1 MWRGS
6 SWGSEAT
13 APDAPA
19 LELCDSHWPRH
30 NGSMGPGRR
39 AAIAIGLALIASASI
54 GARAAPQ
61 ARQARPAV
69 HAPGPAPAAPAAAPA
84 PPSPAVPLNTPL
96 PPTHEFIRKMRGAI
110 RF

>member
-13 APDAPA
+13 APYAPA

-39 AAIAIGLALIASASI
+39 AAIAIGLALIAAF
-54 GARAAPQ
+54 PFFTL
-61 ARQARPAV
+61 V
-69 HAPGPAPAAPAAAPA
+69 
-84 PPSPAVPLNTPL
+84 L
-96 PPTHEFIRKMRGAI
+96 PRLVMGYK
-110 RF
+110 